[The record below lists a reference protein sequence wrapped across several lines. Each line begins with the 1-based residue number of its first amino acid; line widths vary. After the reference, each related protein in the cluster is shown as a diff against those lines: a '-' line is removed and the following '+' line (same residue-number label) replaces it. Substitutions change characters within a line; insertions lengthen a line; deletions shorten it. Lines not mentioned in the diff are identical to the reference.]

1 MTQKMNLDVQ
11 TIIDKKF
18 NIDYK
23 DKGYNAGEVDEFIEQ
38 IIEKMRKDQ
47 AIIECLQRENTSL
60 MAKVTELEAKNQA
73 EIGERISLLEK
84 EVRMLKDQNKG
95 AKDDVLPVTADKST
109 D

>member
-11 TIIDKKF
+11 AIIDKKF

-23 DKGYNAGEVDEFIEQ
+23 GYNAEEVDKFMEL
-38 IIEKMRKDQ
+38 IIEKMRNDQ
-47 AIIECLQRENTSL
+47 TIIEDLQHEKTSL

-73 EIGERISLLEK
+73 EIGEWISLLEK
-84 EVRMLKDQNKG
+84 EVHLLKDQNKG
-95 AKDDVLPVTADKST
+95 AKDDVFPVTADKSM